1 MNYPRNEGEV
11 HAISSSTL
19 GVEAFRL
26 QPSTPGMAAGHGSA
40 GWQWTL
46 CGVCL
51 SRTGP
56 GHLWSSLWI
65 CGPCPSILNSTTKF
79 AIIRTGTARTSTQAL
94 NVNWSSRVRKYVSRR
109 QRLQG
114 ISTQHAML
122 IAIVASLLGFS
133 QFPVFQNGY
142 PSRHH
147 QNLAWREMYISHLR
161 SGSAKPQSHACK
173 LQLLTG
179 HSTWL
184 FRSRKIHTDFCSSS
198 RRAYLSLLSIAN
210 LQTSKDDMSPCW
222 TMVWVHP

>member
-1 MNYPRNEGEV
+1 M
-11 HAISSSTL
+11 
-19 GVEAFRL
+19 
-26 QPSTPGMAAGHGSA
+26 
-40 GWQWTL
+40 
-46 CGVCL
+46 CL

-56 GHLWSSLWI
+56 GRLWSSLWI
-65 CGPCPSILNSTTKF
+65 CGPCPSILNSTTRF
-79 AIIRTGTARTSTQAL
+79 ATIRTGTARTSTQAL
-94 NVNWSSRVRKYVSRR
+94 DVNWSSPVRKYVSRR

-147 QNLAWREMYISHLR
+147 QNLAQRVTYISHLR
-161 SGSAKPQSHACK
+161 SGSPKPQSHACK

-179 HSTWL
+179 HSPWL
-184 FRSRKIHTDFCSSS
+184 FRGYFEVEKSTRTSAAVHEEPTC
-198 RRAYLSLLSIAN
+198 LSLLSIAN

-222 TMVWVHP
+222 TTVWIHP